1 MDLKEL
7 LGEELFKQVAEKVG
21 DHKLAVVSDGSWFP
35 KSKFDE
41 VNEAKKSLEAA
52 LKDRDKQ
59 LEDLKKSTGD
69 NKALQEQIEQ
79 LQAENKTAKEKYET
93 ALNELKTNTALKL
106 ALSGKVHDPDL
117 VVGLLDKSKIE
128 LDDTGNVKAGF
139 DDQLKALQE
148 SKAFL
153 FVQEQTPRFRGM
165 SPADGAADGGGG
177 GGDKAAEFG
186 KRVAEFAKQ
195 DTSAAEAQKSYF
207 GG

>member
-7 LGEELFKQVAEKVG
+7 LGEELYKQVAEKAG

-41 VNEAKKSLEAA
+41 VNEAKKSLETA

-69 NKALQEQIEQ
+69 NKALQERIEQ
-79 LQAENKTAKEKYET
+79 LQTENKTAKEKYET
-93 ALNELKTNTALKL
+93 ELKELQTNTALKF

-128 LDDTGNVKAGF
+128 LDETGNVKAGF

-153 FVQEQTPRFRGM
+153 FVPEKKDEGFTFRGM
-165 SPADGAADGGGG
+165 QPADGAEGGGG
-177 GGDKAAEFG
+177 GGQPNIGKQLAAQN
-186 KRVAEFAKQ
+186 KQ
-195 DTSAAEAQKSYF
+195 SSEALQEAQASYF
-207 GG
+207 K

>member
-139 DDQLKALQE
+139 DDQIKALQE

-153 FVQEQTPRFRGM
+153 FVPEKKEEGFQFRGM
-165 SPADGAADGGGG
+165 QPADGAGGGEG
-177 GGDKAAEFG
+177 QQPNLGKQLAAQN
-186 KRVAEFAKQ
+186 KQ
-195 DTSAAEAQKSYF
+195 SGEAMQQAQANYF
-207 GG
+207 K